1 MPDQNGAEKR
11 AAIVTGGATGVGAA
25 TALALAQRGY
35 NVAIVY
41 SRSAEEAE
49 RKRRGVQGRRRR
61 RDRGAGRRGG

>member
-1 MPDQNGAEKR
+1 MPGQNGAEKR

-41 SRSAEEAE
+41 SRSAGEA
-49 RKRRGVQGRRRR
+49 
-61 RDRGAGRRGG
+61 